1 MKSLKVNNLYVQYN
15 FAALAL
21 QNINFDIS
29 QGQILTVLAPLES
42 GKTSL
47 IKSLAGLVKISRGE
61 VFSSG
66 KNITVLPIKDRNA
79 SVLYDDLGLF
89 DSKTVF
95 YNLMYPL
102 KIRNVDSA
110 IAQQKIN
117 EILQEFE
124 LTSIK
129 DIKIKK
135 LSLQEKFEVAL
146 ARLFV
151 RESDYYLV
159 DDPLYTFK
167 DDLRAKMF
175 EKMLPY
181 LRKLSNLAPV
191 VYATSSIEET
201 KTLKDNVII
210 LNYGVQLQSGS
221 LASITAKPKNVL
233 TYRLFREN
241 AIVEESH
248 IYNGEKGLYLTIR
261 DREILIEQDKL
272 INAIYID
279 SCVLVCYTLD
289 GNDIDIGSLLIF
301 DKNSEKLIYFD

>member
-1 MKSLKVNNLYVQYN
+1 
-15 FAALAL
+15 
-21 QNINFDIS
+21 
-29 QGQILTVLAPLES
+29 
-42 GKTSL
+42 
-47 IKSLAGLVKISRGE
+47 
-61 VFSSG
+61 
-66 KNITVLPIKDRNA
+66 
-79 SVLYDDLGLF
+79 
-89 DSKTVF
+89 
-95 YNLMYPL
+95 MYPL

-151 RESDYYLV
+151 RESDYYLI